1 MNTTFGHR
9 VSRLFSC
16 AGTRG
21 NKRDAPCTHQPS
33 PTHPNMPKGQDSPGK
48 MSGLRTSTPT
58 QGSPLRTSLRTS
70 KPTQDSPLRMSLRG
84 TIGDDEED
92 QIEPVARRLPSLRLL
107 SPGSSKNKHAS
118 PPVEPPS
125 ELWLDGMVSDSSTVD
140 DDDDL
145 GGLTVEMED
154 MGEAED
160 PRPQGGGGGA
170 APKAKRRQR
179 GSARRRGKRRRGGS
193 REAAVKK
200 GTLQRSR
207 GETFEADAT
216 PRRAKK
222 AGCFSKLLSA
232 LSFGGKKQ
240 SKAVVGMEL
249 GGDVSRTLWPPSQFG
264 LTPPGPSFAGYLF
277 IDFRILSPCCRG
289 ALNKLKFDKSNAA
302 METVDAPP
310 L

>member
-1 MNTTFGHR
+1 
-9 VSRLFSC
+9 
-16 AGTRG
+16 
-21 NKRDAPCTHQPS
+21 
-33 PTHPNMPKGQDSPGK
+33 MPKGQDSPGK

-70 KPTQDSPLRMSLRG
+70 KPTQDSPLRTSLRG

-145 GGLTVEMED
+145 GGLTFEMED
-154 MGEAED
+154 G
-160 PRPQGGGGGA
+160 RGGGSS
-170 APKAKRRQR
+170 
-179 GSARRRGKRRRGGS
+179 SARRRGRGSPKGKAEAARQRTKARQEEARRLAREQ

-207 GETFEADAT
+207 GETFESDAT
-216 PRRAKK
+216 PRQAKK

-232 LSFGGKKQ
+232 LSLGGKKQ

-289 ALNKLKFDKSNAA
+289 HLTS
-302 METVDAPP
+302 
-310 L
+310 